1 MRILI
6 ASILFIA
13 LLAQTFD
20 SAFITLGYYV
30 NTSAYSKTCE
40 NKDKPM
46 LHCCGKCQLRK
57 KLLQEEKDKQAA
69 DKRGE
74 NKNEIVLSSKSFFAT
89 IPPIAS
95 HELNI
100 QYPHYSED
108 QEIRMPRS
116 VFHPPSEAHDFFIE
130 LTM

>member
-1 MRILI
+1 MRIVI

-30 NTSAYSKTCE
+30 NTAAYSKTCE

-57 KLLQEEKDKQAA
+57 KLLQAEKDKQAA

-89 IPPIAS
+89 ISPIAS
-95 HELNI
+95 YELNI
-100 QYPHYSED
+100 QYPQYSGGKETK
-108 QEIRMPRS
+108 MPRS
-116 VFHPPSEAHDFFIE
+116 VFHPPSV
-130 LTM
+130 

>member
-1 MRILI
+1 MRFII
-6 ASILFIA
+6 AFILFIA

-30 NTSAYSKTCE
+30 NSSVYAKNCE

-46 LHCCGKCQLRK
+46 MHCCGKCQLRK

-74 NKNEIVLSSKSFFAT
+74 NKNEIVLYSRSSFAT
-89 IPPIAS
+89 ILPIV
-95 HELNI
+95 LNKLTI
-100 QYPHYSED
+100 QYPSYSD
-108 QEIRMPRS
+108 DREIKMPRS
-116 VFHPPSEAHDFFIE
+116 VFHPPSA
-130 LTM
+130 

>member
-1 MRILI
+1 MRIFV

-30 NTSAYSKTCE
+30 NTSAYSNTCE

-57 KLLQEEKDKQAA
+57 KLQQEERDKQAE

-74 NKNEIVLSSKSFFAT
+74 NKNEVVLSSKSFFAT
-89 IPPIAS
+89 VTPITTYQS
-95 HELNI
+95 NS
-100 QYPHYSED
+100 QYPYYSED
-108 QEIRMPRS
+108 KETRMPRS
-116 VFHPPSEAHDFFIE
+116 VFHPPSV
-130 LTM
+130 

>member
-30 NTSAYSKTCE
+30 NTAAYSKTCE

-74 NKNEIVLSSKSFFAT
+74 NKNEVVLSSKSFFPTVTPIT
-89 IPPIAS
+89 IYRSA
-95 HELNI
+95 I
-100 QYPHYSED
+100 QYPHYSGD
-108 QEIRMPRS
+108 KEIRMPRS
-116 VFHPPSEAHDFFIE
+116 VFHPPSA
-130 LTM
+130 

>member
-1 MRILI
+1 VRYII
-6 ASILFIA
+6 ASILFIS

-30 NTSAYSKTCE
+30 NTSAYSKSCE

-57 KLLQEEKDKQAA
+57 KLQQEEKDRQAA

-74 NKNEIVLSSKSFFAT
+74 NKNEIVLSSRSFFAS
-89 IPPIAS
+89 IHPITS
-95 HELNI
+95 YELAI
-100 QYPHYSED
+100 KYPAYSEAT
-108 QEIRMPRS
+108 EIKMPRS
-116 VFHPPSEAHDFFIE
+116 IFHPPGA
-130 LTM
+130 

>member
-1 MRILI
+1 MRVFI

-74 NKNEIVLSSKSFFAT
+74 NKNEVVLSSKSFFAT
-89 IPPIAS
+89 IPTIPTY
-95 HELNI
+95 ELHI
-100 QYPHYSED
+100 QYPRYSGDKEM
-108 QEIRMPRS
+108 RMPRS
-116 VFHPPSEAHDFFIE
+116 VFHPPSA
-130 LTM
+130 

>member
-1 MRILI
+1 MKFII
-6 ASILFIA
+6 ASILFLA

-20 SAFITLGYYV
+20 SAFITFGYYM

-57 KLLQEEKDKQAA
+57 RLQQEEKDKQAA

-74 NKNEIVLSSKSFFAT
+74 NKNEIVLSSRSFFTT
-89 IPPIAS
+89 IIPIVTC
-95 HELNI
+95 ELNI
-100 QYPHYSED
+100 QYPPYSGDKET
-108 QEIRMPRS
+108 RMPRS
-116 VFHPPSEAHDFFIE
+116 VFHPPSV
-130 LTM
+130 